1 MQEEKEG
8 NDASPAYIEELPN
21 VRDPNAQSVLS
32 IPSAFC
38 SLLLPDRHRLFCSCG
53 HYCWYFYFGDIA
65 CVVFLHFVL
74 PRDLAH
80 YYRISEGAQ
89 L

>member
-8 NDASPAYIEELPN
+8 NDASPAYIEEFAN
-21 VRDPNAQSVLS
+21 VREPDAQFLLS

-53 HYCWYFYFGDIA
+53 HYCWYSYFGDIA

-80 YYRISEGAQ
+80 Y
-89 L
+89 